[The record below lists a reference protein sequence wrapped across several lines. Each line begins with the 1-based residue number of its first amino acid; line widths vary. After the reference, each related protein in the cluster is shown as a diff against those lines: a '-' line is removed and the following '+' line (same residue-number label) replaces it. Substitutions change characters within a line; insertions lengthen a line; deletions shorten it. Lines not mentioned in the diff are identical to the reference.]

1 MECSTFPY
9 LSTSAAPRR
18 QREWQEQN
26 LLFLIDLTMNL
37 ADQRSRLTAPLMHA
51 CIYIQSIKQTGKLE
65 TNRQSCIH
73 VLCAACHVCRYLT
86 YIHTYTHTH
95 KTTQF
100 LTNLL
105 AR

>member
-51 CIYIQSIKQTGKLE
+51 CMYIYNQSNKQE
-65 TNRQSCIH
+65 
-73 VLCAACHVCRYLT
+73 
-86 YIHTYTHTH
+86 
-95 KTTQF
+95 
-100 LTNLL
+100 NLKPIDNL
-105 AR
+105 VYMYYVQHAMYVGT